1 MYAFDKL
8 PEALRLLRHRAG
20 LRQNELAERARV
32 TKPMMSAYETGTKRP
47 TTETLDKILDALG
60 EDVTGLGQA
69 LRSVQRASERM
80 ELSNNGSEADPLDL
94 GRDRLE
100 ARQALEEIGEG
111 VERFMRS
118 MSRVIEMVE
127 R

>member
-69 LRSVQRASERM
+69 LRSVQRASARI
-80 ELSNNGSEADPLDL
+80 ELSTNGSEEDPWELD
-94 GRDRLE
+94 RDRLE

-118 MSRVIEMVE
+118 MARVIETVE

>member
-69 LRSVQRASERM
+69 LRTVQRASERM
-80 ELSNNGSEADPLDL
+80 ELSNNGSNVDPSDLD
-94 GRDRLE
+94 RDRLE
-100 ARQALEEIGEG
+100 ARQALDEIGEG
-111 VERFMRS
+111 VERFMRT
-118 MSRVIEMVE
+118 MSRVIETVE